1 MPFTKSMNGA
11 MPGFTLTDPDTLGHR
26 LDRNLSMHARGALKW
41 LLKMPARSWP
51 GLKQDWDL

>member
-1 MPFTKSMNGA
+1 MNGA